1 MEEIWGTISG
11 HLKKGLRAEAENRIW
26 EAAPHYIFYWPGPR
40 GGHRGLCTAC
50 WQMIEEK
57 EQRGR
62 LSALDREQGREALKK
77 SYEDSGFYGGLTP
90 ELRAWGF
97 EEERPAAF
105 RHKSHGT
112 CPLCGALIQYRAEG
126 MSRTYM
132 YDTVMLSHYS
142 RSAQDESLYVMT
154 LWRCGIDWAGW
165 HPEIQP
171 RPDTDL
177 ELCEVCL
184 MQAGKP
190 GQRYVLETCWTADF
204 DSEDCRAR
212 NFREVRRW
220 AKRKECKGGYD
231 PGGAKPTTFAA
242 GRAAWVRDEWS
253 IEEAFRGTRVAE
265 TARLIDHSEYIDGI
279 DLYHAILRYPCTE
292 YLAKLGY
299 QDLAAM
305 IVAKKAGRLMNL
317 RGKTAQAVLRIDGN
331 TWGWLRGNKVPL
343 DARLLEMLHTRDRLQ
358 LRLGNDSLLKLIS
371 WRGLGQIDADFLRR
385 IAAFF
390 PPGKREKAIRYV
402 IKSGIA
408 VYDYIDHLDI
418 LRQLDADPLDDAL
431 TMPRDFAAIHAREAG
446 RLKAASDKEKSKRV
460 QKRAEKLGEYQF
472 AALGLV
478 LRPMVSAEEIIR
490 EGAVLQHCVG
500 GYVDRYANGKT
511 IILCLREEE
520 APATPKYTVEFT
532 TAGKLVQVR
541 GYRNGYKGN
550 EWEDGILKKDADRVA
565 EFWRLFEM
573 YRKEYKKAKK
583 KGRCAA

>member
-90 ELRAWGF
+90 ELRTWSF
-97 EEERPAAF
+97 KEERPAAF

-132 YDTVMLSHYS
+132 CDTVMLAHYS

-212 NFREVRRW
+212 NFREVRIW
-220 AKRKECKGGYD
+220 AKRKECKSGYD

-265 TARLIDHSEYIDGI
+265 TARLIDYWEYIDGI

-305 IVAKKAGRLMNL
+305 IVAKK
-317 RGKTAQAVLRIDGN
+317 
-331 TWGWLRGNKVPL
+331 
-343 DARLLEMLHTRDRLQ
+343 
-358 LRLGNDSLLKLIS
+358 
-371 WRGLGQIDADFLRR
+371 
-385 IAAFF
+385 
-390 PPGKREKAIRYV
+390 
-402 IKSGIA
+402 
-408 VYDYIDHLDI
+408 
-418 LRQLDADPLDDAL
+418 
-431 TMPRDFAAIHAREAG
+431 AG

-573 YRKEYKKAKK
+573 YRKEYKKAKE